1 MPMKRLLPALL
12 AALLLAAPAMAAEH
26 APGFEACIKKN
37 PKSSD
42 QKQCLDME
50 RDYWQKKLDTR
61 YQAMQGICKKFSGP
75 EAEKRSTACLEALE
89 ESQHSWLA
97 YKASMRP
104 VAENYPNSQS
114 AMENLAWFEIDQLR
128 KRIHDLETLDPS
140 LADKPARRSN
150 TMDDIEKG
158 LSDFGN
164 SMESLFNS
172 GMKKWGWTKT
182 VFDFHKRQGRK
193 ASRAPFLPFKA
204 PWPSCDHG
212 KAASPS
218 CPLRDIGTSFC
229 RAGRMACHPSPY
241 LVEASWILCSRC
253 RRTSIFP
260 ARRNISLPCS
270 PQTAGCW
277 WSASSPG
284 AM

>member
-1 MPMKRLLPALL
+1 MSTKRFLPALL

-75 EAEKRSTACLEALE
+75 EAEKRSTACLKALE

-172 GMKKWGWTKT
+172 GMKKMG
-182 VFDFHKRQGRK
+182 
-193 ASRAPFLPFKA
+193 L
-204 PWPSCDHG
+204 
-212 KAASPS
+212 
-218 CPLRDIGTSFC
+218 
-229 RAGRMACHPSPY
+229 
-241 LVEASWILCSRC
+241 E
-253 RRTSIFP
+253 
-260 ARRNISLPCS
+260 
-270 PQTAGCW
+270 
-277 WSASSPG
+277 
-284 AM
+284 

>member
-1 MPMKRLLPALL
+1 MPTKHLLPALL

-37 PKSSD
+37 PKSSG

-50 RDYWQKKLDTR
+50 RDYWQKKLDAR

-75 EAEKRSTACLEALE
+75 EAEKRSATCLEALE
-89 ESQHSWLA
+89 ESQHSWLT

-104 VAENYPNSQS
+104 VAESYPNSQR

-140 LADKPARRSN
+140 LAEKPARRSN

-172 GMKKWGWTKT
+172 GMKKMGL
-182 VFDFHKRQGRK
+182 D
-193 ASRAPFLPFKA
+193 
-204 PWPSCDHG
+204 
-212 KAASPS
+212 
-218 CPLRDIGTSFC
+218 
-229 RAGRMACHPSPY
+229 
-241 LVEASWILCSRC
+241 
-253 RRTSIFP
+253 
-260 ARRNISLPCS
+260 
-270 PQTAGCW
+270 
-277 WSASSPG
+277 
-284 AM
+284 

>member
-1 MPMKRLLPALL
+1 MSTKRFLPALL

-150 TMDDIEKG
+150 AIEKG

-172 GMKKWGWTKT
+172 GM
-182 VFDFHKRQGRK
+182 RK
-193 ASRAPFLPFKA
+193 MGL
-204 PWPSCDHG
+204 
-212 KAASPS
+212 
-218 CPLRDIGTSFC
+218 
-229 RAGRMACHPSPY
+229 
-241 LVEASWILCSRC
+241 E
-253 RRTSIFP
+253 
-260 ARRNISLPCS
+260 
-270 PQTAGCW
+270 
-277 WSASSPG
+277 
-284 AM
+284 

>member
-1 MPMKRLLPALL
+1 MSTKRFLPALL

-114 AMENLAWFEIDQLR
+114 AMPGSRSTSCASASTIWRPSTPRWLTSRPALPIPWMTSRRACRISATAW
-128 KRIHDLETLDPS
+128 
-140 LADKPARRSN
+140 N
-150 TMDDIEKG
+150 
-158 LSDFGN
+158 
-164 SMESLFNS
+164 
-172 GMKKWGWTKT
+172 
-182 VFDFHKRQGRK
+182 
-193 ASRAPFLPFKA
+193 
-204 PWPSCDHG
+204 
-212 KAASPS
+212 
-218 CPLRDIGTSFC
+218 
-229 RAGRMACHPSPY
+229 
-241 LVEASWILCSRC
+241 
-253 RRTSIFP
+253 
-260 ARRNISLPCS
+260 PCS
-270 PQTAGCW
+270 IPA
-277 WSASSPG
+277 
-284 AM
+284 

>member
-1 MPMKRLLPALL
+1 
-12 AALLLAAPAMAAEH
+12 
-26 APGFEACIKKN
+26 
-37 PKSSD
+37 
-42 QKQCLDME
+42 
-50 RDYWQKKLDTR
+50 
-61 YQAMQGICKKFSGP
+61 MQGICKKFSGP
-75 EAEKRSTACLEALE
+75 EAEKRSAACLEALE

-172 GMKKWGWTKT
+172 GMKKMG
-182 VFDFHKRQGRK
+182 
-193 ASRAPFLPFKA
+193 L
-204 PWPSCDHG
+204 
-212 KAASPS
+212 
-218 CPLRDIGTSFC
+218 
-229 RAGRMACHPSPY
+229 
-241 LVEASWILCSRC
+241 E
-253 RRTSIFP
+253 
-260 ARRNISLPCS
+260 
-270 PQTAGCW
+270 
-277 WSASSPG
+277 
-284 AM
+284 

>member
-1 MPMKRLLPALL
+1 MPTKRLLPALL
-12 AALLLAAPAMAAEH
+12 AALLLSVPTMAAEH

-42 QKQCLDME
+42 QKQCLDLE
-50 RDYWQKKLDTR
+50 RDYWQKKLDAR

-172 GMKKWGWTKT
+172 GMKKMGL
-182 VFDFHKRQGRK
+182 D
-193 ASRAPFLPFKA
+193 
-204 PWPSCDHG
+204 
-212 KAASPS
+212 
-218 CPLRDIGTSFC
+218 
-229 RAGRMACHPSPY
+229 
-241 LVEASWILCSRC
+241 
-253 RRTSIFP
+253 
-260 ARRNISLPCS
+260 
-270 PQTAGCW
+270 
-277 WSASSPG
+277 
-284 AM
+284 

>member
-1 MPMKRLLPALL
+1 MSTKRFLPALL

-114 AMENLAWFEIDQLR
+114 AMENLAWRPSTPHWLTSRPAVPIPWMTSR
-128 KRIHDLETLDPS
+128 RGCRISAT
-140 LADKPARRSN
+140 AWN
-150 TMDDIEKG
+150 
-158 LSDFGN
+158 
-164 SMESLFNS
+164 
-172 GMKKWGWTKT
+172 
-182 VFDFHKRQGRK
+182 
-193 ASRAPFLPFKA
+193 
-204 PWPSCDHG
+204 
-212 KAASPS
+212 
-218 CPLRDIGTSFC
+218 
-229 RAGRMACHPSPY
+229 
-241 LVEASWILCSRC
+241 
-253 RRTSIFP
+253 
-260 ARRNISLPCS
+260 PCS
-270 PQTAGCW
+270 IPA
-277 WSASSPG
+277 
-284 AM
+284 

>member
-1 MPMKRLLPALL
+1 MSTKRFLPALL

-140 LADKPARRSN
+140 LAEKPARRSN

-172 GMKKWGWTKT
+172 GMKKMGL
-182 VFDFHKRQGRK
+182 D
-193 ASRAPFLPFKA
+193 
-204 PWPSCDHG
+204 
-212 KAASPS
+212 
-218 CPLRDIGTSFC
+218 
-229 RAGRMACHPSPY
+229 
-241 LVEASWILCSRC
+241 
-253 RRTSIFP
+253 
-260 ARRNISLPCS
+260 
-270 PQTAGCW
+270 
-277 WSASSPG
+277 
-284 AM
+284 